1 MEVSRI
7 PRIKALDHV
16 TVEVTDLEQAMNFY
30 TGVMGLFSLTMPHEL
45 TDKDVRW
52 LDLGGGRALHL
63 VENPE
68 ARPGQTA
75 HIALEVSDLEQW
87 KDHLK
92 SKNIKIY
99 PPKMGLYRAE
109 RLFLFDPSGNRI
121 ELVRWL

>member
-1 MEVSRI
+1 MGEGEA
-7 PRIKALDHV
+7 PGIKALDHV
-16 TVEVTDLEQAMNFY
+16 AVEVTDLERAVKFY
-30 TGVMGLFSLTMPHEL
+30 NEVLGLFSLTMPDEL
-45 TDKDVRW
+45 TGQGVRW

-63 VENPE
+63 VENPD
-68 ARPGQTA
+68 ARPGRTA
-75 HIALEVSDLEQW
+75 HIALEVSDLQQW

-109 RLFLFDPSGNRI
+109 RVFLFDPSGNRI